1 MFGVTDKKMPMAR
14 MQRTPKRH
22 DVSVYAETASMLYS
36 NLYNKK
42 LQFSNIALFDKQLRI
57 RYTVRCELPPSKT
70 MPFVLA

>member
-1 MFGVTDKKMPMAR
+1 MPMAR

-22 DVSVYAETASMLYS
+22 DVLVYPETASMLYS
-36 NLYNKK
+36 NLNNKNP
-42 LQFSNIALFDKQLRI
+42 QFSNIALLDKQSRI